1 MSCHTTNPTNLSSK
15 FVWEGCPDDI
25 MFTHHL
31 APWVHYV
38 PIQIDYS
45 DLYDALLFF
54 RGDPSGHGAH
64 KDLAK
69 AIARQ
74 AREWSLGYWRRE
86 DMVAYL
92 YRLFLEYARVMH
104 EDRDLLNFEL
114 EKYLTRVLDEGQ
126 WFYYRDSEELQETI
140 YQPSWITS

>member
-1 MSCHTTNPTNLSSK
+1 VYLEWYVFILTFFLLPSSFTHSIHPK
-15 FVWEGCPDDI
+15 R
-25 MFTHHL
+25 FTHHL

-45 DLYDALLFF
+45 DLYNALLFF
-54 RGDPSGHGAH
+54 RGDPSGHGVH

-74 AREWSLGYWRRE
+74 VREWSLGYWRWE

-92 YRLFLEYARVMH
+92 YR
-104 EDRDLLNFEL
+104 
-114 EKYLTRVLDEGQ
+114 
-126 WFYYRDSEELQETI
+126 
-140 YQPSWITS
+140 